1 MKIAYIAETSLT
13 NKSAYTQHVLKMC
26 DAFSQHDHDV
36 ILMIPELSKKTNYKN
51 IQEDFLLL
59 SKKKIIIYSILD
71 HKIKNI
77 FSRML
82 FGIRVVKI
90 LNSEKVN
97 LILTRSFITSF
108 FLCISKINHFL
119 EIHSELKS
127 FSKFLLIKLNF
138 INSIYITKVIFISKS
153 LKKYFK
159 LKKNKSIILHDGV
172 DINNYKIK
180 KKFNIIKTAVYVGS
194 FYKGRG
200 IEIIEE
206 LAKKFKN
213 IRFNLYGQNNGY
225 KKPYKNIKYFGHISY
240 SKVPKV
246 LRKSQILLM
255 PYSNNVHIRAKNVN
269 TANYCSPLKMFD
281 YLASGGIIISSKLN
295 GICEVLKHKSNAVI
309 VKNYDVK
316 SWIREFKKITKR
328 EYDINKL
335 SINSIKTARKNTWYL
350 RVKKIIDLNR

>member
-59 SKKKIIIYSILD
+59 SKKKIKIYSILD

-159 LKKNKSIILHDGV
+159 LKKK
-172 DINNYKIK
+172 
-180 KKFNIIKTAVYVGS
+180 
-194 FYKGRG
+194 
-200 IEIIEE
+200 
-206 LAKKFKN
+206 
-213 IRFNLYGQNNGY
+213 
-225 KKPYKNIKYFGHISY
+225 
-240 SKVPKV
+240 KV
-246 LRKSQILLM
+246 LFFM
-255 PYSNNVHIRAKNVN
+255 MV
-269 TANYCSPLKMFD
+269 
-281 YLASGGIIISSKLN
+281 
-295 GICEVLKHKSNAVI
+295 
-309 VKNYDVK
+309 
-316 SWIREFKKITKR
+316 
-328 EYDINKL
+328 
-335 SINSIKTARKNTWYL
+335 
-350 RVKKIIDLNR
+350 

>member
-1 MKIAYIAETSLT
+1 
-13 NKSAYTQHVLKMC
+13 
-26 DAFSQHDHDV
+26 
-36 ILMIPELSKKTNYKN
+36 
-51 IQEDFLLL
+51 
-59 SKKKIIIYSILD
+59 
-71 HKIKNI
+71 
-77 FSRML
+77 
-82 FGIRVVKI
+82 
-90 LNSEKVN
+90 
-97 LILTRSFITSF
+97 
-108 FLCISKINHFL
+108 
-119 EIHSELKS
+119 
-127 FSKFLLIKLNF
+127 
-138 INSIYITKVIFISKS
+138 
-153 LKKYFK
+153 
-159 LKKNKSIILHDGV
+159 
-172 DINNYKIK
+172 
-180 KKFNIIKTAVYVGS
+180 
-194 FYKGRG
+194 
-200 IEIIEE
+200 
-206 LAKKFKN
+206 
-213 IRFNLYGQNNGY
+213 LYGQNNGY

-316 SWIREFKKITKR
+316 NWIREFKKITKR